1 VSPQRIAMI
10 AVAAGIVAL
19 VTVGLLQLGGG
30 SSAKQSS
37 SRLTPAAM
45 QTRLSGSPPALAALH
60 AQAGEL
66 LGGGIGGLRARLASL
81 RGRPVVVNKWA
92 SWCEPCRAEF
102 GAFQQVSTSLGRQVA
117 FVGVDSGD
125 SSKGAAEAFLRSYPV
140 PYPSY
145 FDAAGTAGI
154 AITGSSFT
162 PVTVFFN
169 SHGGEY
175 IHQGPYPD
183 AAKLERDVLR
193 YAIGG

>member
-1 VSPQRIAMI
+1 VTPQRIAMI
-10 AVAAGIVAL
+10 CVAAGIVAL
-19 VTVGLLQLGGG
+19 VVVGLVQLGGG
-30 SSAKQSS
+30 SSAKQSA

-45 QTRLSGSPPALAALH
+45 QARLAGSPPALAALH

-66 LGGGIGGLRARLASL
+66 LGGGLGGLRGRLASL

-102 GAFQQVSTSLGRQVA
+102 GAFQQVSTSRGRHVA
-117 FVGVDSGD
+117 FLGVDSGD
-125 SSKGAAEAFLRSYPV
+125 SSKGAAEAFLRSYPI

-145 FDAAGTAGI
+145 FDAAGTAGA

-169 SHGGEY
+169 SRGGEY
-175 IHQGPYPD
+175 VHQGPYPD
-183 AAKLERDVLR
+183 AAKLERDVQR

>member
-1 VSPQRIAMI
+1 MSPQRIAVI
-10 AVAAGIVAL
+10 VVAAGIVAL
-19 VTVGLLQLGGG
+19 VTVGLLELGGG
-30 SSAKQSS
+30 SSANQSA

-45 QTRLSGSPPALAALH
+45 QARLGGSPPALAALH

-66 LGGGIGGLRARLASL
+66 LGGGLGGLRARLASL
-81 RGRPVVVNKWA
+81 RGRPVVINKWA

-102 GAFQQVSTSLGRQVA
+102 GAFQQVSTSRGRQVA

-145 FDAAGTAGI
+145 FDAAGTAGS

-175 IHQGPYPD
+175 VHQGPYPD

-193 YAIGG
+193 YAIGS